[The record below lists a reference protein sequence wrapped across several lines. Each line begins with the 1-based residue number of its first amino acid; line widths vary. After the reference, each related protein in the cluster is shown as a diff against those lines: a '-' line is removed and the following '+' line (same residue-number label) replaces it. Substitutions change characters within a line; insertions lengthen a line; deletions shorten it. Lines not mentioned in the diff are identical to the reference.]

1 MFWELRSRFDEA
13 LRQTLGVDIDTAQ
26 EIVAQHGNEAVINAW
41 RWGPFGQMDI
51 VNSETLP
58 ERVHQYVAQGATS
71 VSVTVFDEKMTRGDD
86 GAQVPHT
93 RMAAR
98 YSIWVNN

>member
-1 MFWELRSRFDEA
+1 MFWELRGKFDET
-13 LRQTLGVDIDTAQ
+13 LRQTLGVDETTAAQ
-26 EIVAQHGNEAVINAW
+26 IVAAHNDWGLLNAW

-71 VSVTVFDEKMTRGDD
+71 VSVTVFDEKIVQGENGGRIPQTK
-86 GAQVPHT
+86 
-93 RMAAR
+93 MAAR